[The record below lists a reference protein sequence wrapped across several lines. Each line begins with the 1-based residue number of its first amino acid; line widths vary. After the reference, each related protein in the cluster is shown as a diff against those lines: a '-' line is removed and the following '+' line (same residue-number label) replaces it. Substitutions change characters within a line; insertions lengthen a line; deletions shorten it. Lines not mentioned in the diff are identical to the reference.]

1 MAGADNQPESPVA
14 AQAPLCVDL
23 DGTLVK
29 SDTLVD
35 SLLALVRTRPMLLFW
50 LPGRLLHGKAAFK
63 AFVAESAPL
72 DVACLPY
79 NQKVL
84 QFLHEE
90 RARGRAIYLTT
101 GADQALARRVA
112 AHLGIFAGVLASD
125 GATNLTG
132 KKKLDSLR
140 SRLDSGPFDYIGNDT
155 RDLPLLAAAS
165 VPMVANPSLGLSIEL
180 RSRKIRPAR
189 RFIEGIHPAKALLSA
204 VRPQQWTRNLLLFVP
219 LLLSHDLSAAKLL
232 AAVEAFCCFSLITSA
247 VCIAGDLLSIEADR
261 RHPQKRLR
269 PFASGDLPAFA
280 GIGMA
285 AVFLLLGLL
294 GGALL
299 AGKFFAWL
307 LLYLAAALAYSLYLR
322 RIALIGVLALSGLYV
337 LRILAGSTAT
347 LTPIS
352 HWLAGLSIFLFL
364 CLAIVERSSARSA
377 T

>member
-1 MAGADNQPESPVA
+1 MAGADNQPESSLAPPV
-14 AQAPLCVDL
+14 PLCVDL

-35 SLLALVRTRPMLLFW
+35 SLLALARARPMLLFR
-50 LPGRLLHGKAAFK
+50 LPGRLLCGKAAFK

-72 DVACLPY
+72 DVAHLPY
-79 NQKVL
+79 NRKVL

-101 GADQALARRVA
+101 GADQALASRVA

-132 KKKLDSLR
+132 KRKLDGLR
-140 SRLDSGPFDYIGNDT
+140 SRLGSGAFDYIGNDT

-165 VPMVANPSLGLSIEL
+165 MPMVANPSLALTIEL
-180 RSRKIRPAR
+180 RARKIRPAR
-189 RFIEGIHPAKALLSA
+189 QFNEGIHPAKALLSA
-204 VRPQQWTRNLLLFVP
+204 VRPQQWTTNLLVFAP
-219 LLLSHDLSAAKLL
+219 LLLSHALSAAKLL
-232 AAVEAFCCFSLITSA
+232 AAFEAFCCISLITSA
-247 VCIAGDLLSIEADR
+247 VSILDDLLNIEAGR
-261 RHPQKRLR
+261 RHPQKRPL

-322 RIALIGVLALSGLYV
+322 RIALVGVLALSGLYA
-337 LRILAGSTAT
+337 LRLPAGGAAT

-364 CLAIVERSSARSA
+364 CLAIVERSSAPSA

>member
-1 MAGADNQPESPVA
+1 MAGADNQPESSVA

-35 SLLALVRTRPMLLFW
+35 SLLALLRTRPLLVFQ
-50 LPGRLLHGKAAFK
+50 LPGRLLRGKAAFK
-63 AFVAESAPL
+63 AFVAESVSL
-72 DVACLPY
+72 DVAHLPY

-101 GADQALARRVA
+101 GAAMALASRVA
-112 AHLGIFAGVLASD
+112 THLGIFAGVLASD

-140 SRLDSGPFDYIGNDT
+140 SRLGSGVFDYIGNDT

-165 VPMVANPSLGLSIEL
+165 VPMVANPSLGLTMKLWS
-180 RSRKIRPAR
+180 SKIRPAR
-189 RFIEGIHPAKALLSA
+189 RFNEGSHPTKALLRA

-219 LLLSHDLSAAKLL
+219 PLLSHDLSAAKLL

-247 VCIAGDLLSIEADR
+247 VCIACDLLSIEADR
-261 RHPQKRLR
+261 RHPRKRLR

-280 GIGMA
+280 GVGMA
-285 AVFLLLGLL
+285 AVFLLLGLV
-294 GGALL
+294 GGSLL

-322 RIALIGVLALSGLYV
+322 RIVLIGALALCGLYA
-337 LRILAGSTAT
+337 LPFLAGGAAT

-352 HWLAGLSIFLFL
+352 HWLAGFSIFLFL
-364 CLAIVERSSARSA
+364 CLAIVERSSAPSA